1 MRELRMNA
9 TSISRD
15 GLISQRSPWRRGP
28 ATDAAAAN
36 HWSTAYL
43 RSSFALLRFVLLTTG
58 KSIPSSDSS
67 VDSEPNEVGEAE
79 KARKTAAQEDGARR
93 GRVIA

>member
-28 ATDAAAAN
+28 ATDGAAAAN

-58 KSIPSSDSS
+58 KLFRRPTRPSTRSRTRS
-67 VDSEPNEVGEAE
+67 ARQKKHE
-79 KARKTAAQEDGARR
+79 KQLRS
-93 GRVIA
+93 